1 MAAAVWLFQYCVP
14 GSRLISLRPT
24 TPLADRVFNDAS
36 AGKGSYSAKYKNSA
50 SGLGTSV
57 SYRF

>member
-1 MAAAVWLFQYCVP
+1 MAAAAWLFQCCVP
-14 GSRLISLRPT
+14 GSRLISFRPT
-24 TPLADRVFNDAS
+24 TPIADRVFNGTLV
-36 AGKGSYSAKYKNSA
+36 GKGSYSAKYKNSA

>member
-1 MAAAVWLFQYCVP
+1 LV
-14 GSRLISLRPT
+14 ISVLRTGFSVDQSPT
-24 TPLADRVFNDAS
+24 NTPIADRVFNDTS
-36 AGKGSYSAKYKNSA
+36 VGKGSYKAKYVNSA

>member
-1 MAAAVWLFQYCVP
+1 MAAAVWLFQCCVT

-24 TPLADRVFNDAS
+24 TPIADRVFNDTS
-36 AGKGSYSAKYKNSA
+36 VGKGSYSAKYKNSA